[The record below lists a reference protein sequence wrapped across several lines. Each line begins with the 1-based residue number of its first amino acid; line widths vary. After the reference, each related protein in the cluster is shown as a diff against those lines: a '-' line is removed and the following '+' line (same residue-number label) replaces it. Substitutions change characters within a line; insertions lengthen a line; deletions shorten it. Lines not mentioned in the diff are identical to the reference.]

1 MRKHSKRIGAFL
13 MSLLMSASVLC
24 TPAFASEVGEKNA
37 KLVSGSEDRY
47 KITIDVPGKDGEKK
61 HDEVILMVDGS
72 YSGDKEWPA
81 MKEAINSI
89 GKALL
94 DGSGNMQLTLMAFG
108 MGDNEVLVQIKDA
121 DELAAALGELPGYLL
136 RGVSSTNCEAGFTG
150 VDEYID
156 NNRDL
161 KDALVIYITD
171 GGINTDETPRFFYN
185 WREYAPNLANVR
197 GYALDGVDEATL
209 DEAIAYVMANKPAD
223 ISVDEIDDE
232 ESVDEVDGEES
243 EDEVDGEES
252 ADEDDDEES
261 VDEVDDEESED
272 EVDGEES
279 EDEVDDEESEEK
291 NIEKQNPNSRNI
303 SRQKI
308 NKDDL
313 TEEELNAVVD
323 YLWAKVFEHS
333 QMDINE
339 DYPIS
344 EMERAFLQ
352 YDENHNSQLHYSFLI
367 AMKGSSLDK
376 YPNVWN
382 RTYDSVFDLA
392 GNEKVEALY
401 LVRYQNDKRATWMPD
416 AAAVSEDD
424 NIHYVKSDSISTL
437 TDTLQ
442 GTLEDLAK
450 TPFNNVVVTDY
461 MSKWVNLD
469 PDTLEIVDNT
479 TGNIIWSA
487 EKGWLI
493 NENRPTAAEV
503 PVEVELV
510 NPADYEKG
518 GADVIGNTSGEIYKL
533 TWHVKDGA
541 MLRVDNYT
549 LQYEVTVDVDEAGFR
564 YDVEYPANGNTDL
577 YYDDE
582 DGNPQKDEIDV
593 PDVEVKEEDREV
605 VREEEEEEDEE
616 DEEDEPSTINIDDD
630 ETPLTEAPTE
640 LIEILD
646 ELIPLASAPQTGVNN
661 TPWSL
666 MVAAAG
672 LALAA
677 VLGKKNK

>member
-13 MSLLMSASVLC
+13 MSLLMSASMLC

-72 YSGDKEWPA
+72 YSGDSEWPA

-121 DELAAALGELPGYLL
+121 DELAAALGELPGNLL

-156 NNRDL
+156 NNSDL

-171 GGINTDETPRFFYN
+171 GGINTDETERLFYD
-185 WREYAPNLANVR
+185 WRSYAPNAQTVIKF
-197 GYALDGVDEATL
+197 ALDGVDEATL
-209 DEAIAYVMANKPAD
+209 DEAIAAVMANKTVD
-223 ISVDEIDDE
+223 VSVDEIDDE
-232 ESVDEVDGEES
+232 ES
-243 EDEVDGEES
+243 
-252 ADEDDDEES
+252 A
-261 VDEVDDEESED
+261 DEVDDEESAD

-279 EDEVDDEESEEK
+279 EDEVDDDESADEVDDDESEDEVDGEESEEK

-352 YDENHNSQLHYSFLI
+352 YDEDHNSQLHYSFLI
-367 AMKGSSLDK
+367 AMKNSSLDK

-392 GNEKVEALY
+392 DNEKVEALY
-401 LVRYQNDKRATWMPD
+401 LVRYQNDKRATWMPE
-416 AAAVSEDD
+416 AAAKSEDD

-493 NENRPTAAEV
+493 NENRPTTAEV

-582 DGNPQKDEIDV
+582 EGNPQKDEIDV

-605 VREEEEEEDEE
+605 VREEEEEEDE
-616 DEEDEPSTINIDDD
+616 PSTINIDDD

-640 LIEILD
+640 ENLIEILD

-666 MVAAAG
+666 MVAAG

>member
-13 MSLLMSASVLC
+13 MSLLMSASMLC

-72 YSGDKEWPA
+72 YSGDSEWPA

-150 VDEYID
+150 VDEYI
-156 NNRDL
+156 NTHSDL
-161 KDALVIYITD
+161 DESIVIYITD

-209 DEAIAYVMANKPAD
+209 DEAIAAVMANKTAD
-223 ISVDEIDDE
+223 VSVDEIDDE
-232 ESVDEVDGEES
+232 ESEDEIDDKES
-243 EDEVDGEES
+243 EDEI
-252 ADEDDDEES
+252 
-261 VDEVDDEESED
+261 DDEESED
-272 EVDGEES
+272 EI
-279 EDEVDDEESEEK
+279 DDEESEEK

-352 YDENHNSQLHYSFLI
+352 YDEDHNSQLRYSFLI
-367 AMKGSSLDK
+367 AMKNSSLDK

-442 GTLEDLAK
+442 GTLADLAK

-479 TGNIIWSA
+479 TDNIIWSA

-493 NENRPTAAEV
+493 NENRPTTAEV

-605 VREEEEEEDEE
+605 VREEEEEEDE
-616 DEEDEPSTINIDDD
+616 PSTINIDDD

-640 LIEILD
+640 ENLIEILD

-672 LALAA
+672 FALAA